1 MRVDESVG
9 CAGHREETLMRRAS
23 ALILESAA

>member
-23 ALILESAA
+23 ARVSESA

>member
-9 CAGHREETLMRRAS
+9 CAGHREETLMRRAP
-23 ALILESAA
+23 ALTLGSGS

>member
-9 CAGHREETLMRRAS
+9 CAGHREETLMRRAPAHPLGS
-23 ALILESAA
+23 GC

>member
-9 CAGHREETLMRRAS
+9 YAGHREETLIRCAPPS
-23 ALILESAA
+23 NLGSDS